1 MGFLRSSA
9 VLLFFNGLG
18 FGIPC
23 VLAIRNLRAGR
34 GIPYIF
40 GFPAYGGGP
49 FERIDISTTVPL
61 LAAFLLVCAL
71 EIASGGLIWD
81 GNKVGAILAL
91 ALLPFGAFFW
101 WGFALPIPPLF
112 ALVRTV
118 LIVLNWERLS

>member
-1 MGFLRSSA
+1 MGSLRISS
-9 VLLFFNGLG
+9 VLLFFTGLG

-34 GIPYIF
+34 GIPYIM

-49 FERIDISTTVPL
+49 FERIEISTTVPL
-61 LAAFLLVCAL
+61 LAAFLLVCSL
-71 EIASGGLIWD
+71 EIAAGGLVWD
-81 GNKVGAILAL
+81 GHKIGAILAL

-112 ALVRTV
+112 AVVRTV
-118 LIVLNWERLS
+118 LIVINWQQLS

>member
-1 MGFLRSSA
+1 MGSLRTAA
-9 VLLFFNGLG
+9 VLLSFNGLG

-34 GIPYIF
+34 GIPYIL

-49 FERIDISTTVPL
+49 FERIGISTTVAL

-71 EIASGGLIWD
+71 EIAAGGLIWD
-81 GNKVGAILAL
+81 ANKLGAILAL

-112 ALVRTV
+112 AIVRTV
-118 LIVLNWERLS
+118 LIVLNWEHLS